1 MAPDARECASSEAM
15 ETAMSEAHQPY
26 PWEKSYPADI
36 DWHAP
41 LTPRAMPDLMDEA
54 EKKYGARPAIDFL
67 DRIYTFAEVAELVN
81 RAAKGLQDQGIGKG
95 DRVGLMLP
103 NCPAM
108 VISYYAVL
116 RAGGTVVNFNPLYA
130 ETEIRAQIED
140 AACDILITLDM
151 PAIHDKAV
159 KMLGTTQLKK
169 IVLVSLAE
177 QLPFPKSLLYKLL
190 KRKNI
195 SPLPADGRHI
205 SFAALCANDGRP
217 ARVAI
222 DPVADVAVL
231 QYTGGTTGLPKGAM
245 LTHANLTTNM
255 QQALY
260 LFPETKFGEEVMMG
274 VLPLFHVFAM
284 TVVMNFS
291 VLAGAKMILLPRF
304 ELEQTLKTAHKK
316 RPTFFPAVPTIYIAI
331 NNHPGVQAGK
341 FDLTSMKYCLSGGDT
356 LPRDVQE
363 KFQSL
368 SGCRL
373 LEGYGLSETSPVAL
387 CNPSTGQSREG
398 SLGLPAPA
406 TIVEITDID
415 APEKVLP
422 QGEIGEICLSGPQIM
437 KGYWNREEETAKAM
451 LGGRF
456 HTGDV
461 GYIDA
466 DGYTFLIDRLK
477 EIIIAGGYNIY
488 PRHVE
493 EAIYRHPAVE
503 EVTVVG
509 VADAYRQESV
519 KAFVK
524 LRAGHSV
531 DAAGLTQFL
540 KDKLSPIEMPKEIEF
555 RDELP
560 KTLIGKLSKKELI
573 AEEAAKHGAAT

>member
-1 MAPDARECASSEAM
+1 
-15 ETAMSEAHQPY
+15 MSEATQPY
-26 PWEKSYPADI
+26 IWEKSYPDDI

-41 LTPRAMPDLMDEA
+41 LTPRTMPDLMDEA
-54 EKKYGARPAIDFL
+54 ARKYAALPAIDFL
-67 DRIYTFAEVAELVN
+67 GRIYNFTEVADLVN
-81 RAAKGLQDQGIGKG
+81 RAAKGLQSQGIGKG

-130 ETEIRAQIED
+130 EAEIREQIED
-140 AACDILITLDM
+140 SACEVLITLDM
-151 PAIHDKAV
+151 PLIYDKAA
-159 KMLGTTQLKK
+159 KMLGSTQLKT
-169 IVLVSLAE
+169 IVLASLAE
-177 QLPFPKSLLYKLL
+177 QLPFPKSLLYRLFK
-190 KRKNI
+190 KKDI
-195 SPLPADGRHI
+195 APMPSDGRHL
-205 SFAALCANDGRP
+205 SFRELCATDGKP
-217 ARVAI
+217 ATI
-222 DPVADVAVL
+222 DINPEVDIAVL

-245 LTHANLTTNM
+245 LTHANLTTNV
-255 QQALY
+255 QQATY
-260 LFPETKFGEEVMMG
+260 LFPKTEFGREVLIG

-291 VLAGAKMILLPRF
+291 IFAGAKMILLPRF
-304 ELEQTLKTAHKK
+304 EHETTLKVIHKK

-331 NNHPGVQAGK
+331 NNHPGVAAGK

-356 LPRDVQE
+356 LPREVQE
-363 KFQSL
+363 KFESL

-373 LEGYGLSETSPVAL
+373 LEGYGLSETSPIAL
-387 CNPSTGQSREG
+387 CNPSTGESRAG

-406 TIVEITDID
+406 TLVEITDIEN
-415 APEKVLP
+415 PSKVLP
-422 QGEIGEICLSGPQIM
+422 QGETGEICITGPQVM
-437 KGYWNREEETAKAM
+437 KGYWNREDETARA
-451 LGGRF
+451 LLDGRF

-477 EIIIAGGYNIY
+477 EIILAGGYNIY

-493 EAIYRHPAVE
+493 EAIYRHSSVE
-503 EVTVVG
+503 VVTVVG
-509 VADAYRQESV
+509 IEDSYRQQTV

-524 LRAGHSV
+524 LRAGQSL
-531 DAAGLTQFL
+531 DAEALTAFL

-573 AEEAAKHGAAT
+573 AEEAAKRKAAT

>member
-1 MAPDARECASSEAM
+1 
-15 ETAMSEAHQPY
+15 MSEATQPY
-26 PWEKSYPADI
+26 IWEKSYPEDI

-41 LTPRAMPDLMDEA
+41 LTPRTMPDLMDEA
-54 EKKYGARPAIDFL
+54 ARKYAALPAIDFL
-67 DRIYTFAEVAELVN
+67 GRIYNFTELADLVN
-81 RAAKGLQDQGIGKG
+81 RAAKGLQSQGIGKG

-130 ETEIRAQIED
+130 EAEIREQIED
-140 AACDILITLDM
+140 SACEILITLDM
-151 PAIHDKAV
+151 PLIYDKAA
-159 KMLGTTQLKK
+159 KMLGSTQLKT
-169 IVLVSLAE
+169 IVLASLAE
-177 QLPFPKSLLYKLL
+177 QLSFPKSLLYRLL
-190 KRKNI
+190 KRKDI
-195 SPLPADGRHI
+195 APMPSDGRHLP
-205 SFAALCANDGRP
+205 FRELCATDGKP
-217 ARVAI
+217 ANVDI
-222 DPVADVAVL
+222 NPEADIAVL

-245 LTHANLTTNM
+245 LTHANLTTNV
-255 QQALY
+255 QQATY
-260 LFPETKFGEEVMMG
+260 LFPKTEFGKEVLIG

-291 VLAGAKMILLPRF
+291 IFAGAKMILLPRF
-304 ELEQTLKTAHKK
+304 ELDTTLKVIHKK

-331 NNHPGVQAGK
+331 NNHPGVAAGK

-356 LPRDVQE
+356 LPREVQE
-363 KFQSL
+363 KFESL

-373 LEGYGLSETSPVAL
+373 LEGYGLSETSPIAL
-387 CNPSTGQSREG
+387 CNPSTGESRAG

-406 TIVEITDID
+406 TLVEITDIEN
-415 APEKVLP
+415 PSKVLP
-422 QGEIGEICLSGPQIM
+422 QGETGEICITGPQVM
-437 KGYWNREEETAKAM
+437 KGYWNREDETARA
-451 LGGRF
+451 LLDGRF

-477 EIIIAGGYNIY
+477 EIILSGGYNIY

-493 EAIYRHPAVE
+493 EAIYRHSAVE
-503 EVTVVG
+503 VVTVVG
-509 VADAYRQESV
+509 IEDSYRQQTV

-524 LRAGHSV
+524 LRAGQSL
-531 DAAGLTQFL
+531 DAEALTAFL

-573 AEEAAKHGAAT
+573 AEEAANRKAAT

>member
-1 MAPDARECASSEAM
+1 
-15 ETAMSEAHQPY
+15 MSEVTQPY
-26 PWEKSYPADI
+26 IWEQSYPDDI

-41 LTPRAMPDLMDEA
+41 LTPETMSAMMDEA
-54 EKKYGARPAIDFL
+54 ARKYAALPAIDFL
-67 DRIYTFAEVAELVN
+67 GRIYNFAEVSDLVN
-81 RAAKGLQDQGIGKG
+81 RAAKGLQSHGIGKG

-116 RAGGTVVNFNPLYA
+116 RAGATVVNFNPLYA
-130 ETEIRAQIED
+130 EAEIRAQIED
-140 AACDILITLDM
+140 SDCGILITLDM
-151 PAIHDKAV
+151 PLIYDKAA
-159 KMLGTTQLKK
+159 KMLESTQLRT
-169 IVLVSLAE
+169 IVLASLAE
-177 QLPFPKSLLYKLL
+177 QLPFPKNLLYRLL
-190 KRKNI
+190 KRKDI
-195 SPLPADGRHI
+195 ATMPSDGRHL
-205 SFAALCANDGRP
+205 SFSELCSTDGKP
-217 ARVAI
+217 STVDI
-222 DPVADVAVL
+222 NPETDIAVL

-245 LTHANLTTNM
+245 LTHANLTTNV
-255 QQALY
+255 QQATY
-260 LFPETKFGEEVMMG
+260 LFPKTEFGKEVLIG

-291 VLAGAKMILLPRF
+291 IFAGAKMILLPRF
-304 ELEQTLKTAHKK
+304 ELDTTLKVIHKK

-331 NNHPGVQAGK
+331 NNHPGVAAGK

-356 LPRDVQE
+356 LPREVQE
-363 KFQSL
+363 KFESL

-387 CNPSTGQSREG
+387 CNPSTGESRAG

-406 TIVEITDID
+406 TLVEITDIED
-415 APEKVLP
+415 PSKVLP
-422 QGEIGEICLSGPQIM
+422 QGETGEICITGPQVM
-437 KGYWNREEETAKAM
+437 KGYWNREDETARA
-451 LGGRF
+451 LLDGRF

-477 EIIIAGGYNIY
+477 EIILAGGYNIY

-493 EAIYRHPAVE
+493 EAIYRHSAVE
-503 EVTVVG
+503 EVTVAG
-509 VADAYRQESV
+509 IEDSYRQQTV

-524 LRAGHSV
+524 LRAGQSL
-531 DAAGLTQFL
+531 DAEALTAFL

-573 AEEAAKHGAAT
+573 AEETAKRKATT

>member
-1 MAPDARECASSEAM
+1 
-15 ETAMSEAHQPY
+15 MSEATQPY
-26 PWEKSYPADI
+26 IWEKSYPDDI

-41 LTPRAMPDLMDEA
+41 LTPRTMPDLMDEA
-54 EKKYGARPAIDFL
+54 ARKYAALPAIDFL
-67 DRIYTFAEVAELVN
+67 GRIYNFTEVADLVN
-81 RAAKGLQDQGIGKG
+81 RAAKGLQSQGIGKG

-130 ETEIRAQIED
+130 EAEIREQIED
-140 AACDILITLDM
+140 SACEVLITLDM
-151 PAIHDKAV
+151 PLIYDKAA
-159 KMLGTTQLKK
+159 KMLGSTQLKT
-169 IVLVSLAE
+169 IVLASLAE
-177 QLPFPKSLLYKLL
+177 QLPFPKSLLYRLFK
-190 KRKNI
+190 KKDI
-195 SPLPADGRHI
+195 APMPSDGRHL
-205 SFAALCANDGRP
+205 SFRELCATDGKP
-217 ARVAI
+217 ATI
-222 DPVADVAVL
+222 DINPEVDIAVL

-245 LTHANLTTNM
+245 LTHANLTTNV
-255 QQALY
+255 QQATY
-260 LFPETKFGEEVMMG
+260 LFPKTEFGKEVLIG

-291 VLAGAKMILLPRF
+291 IFAGAKMILLPRF
-304 ELEQTLKTAHKK
+304 ELETTLKVIHKK

-331 NNHPGVQAGK
+331 NNHPGVAAGK

-356 LPRDVQE
+356 LPREVQE
-363 KFQSL
+363 KFESL

-373 LEGYGLSETSPVAL
+373 LEGYGLSETSPIAL
-387 CNPSTGQSREG
+387 CNPSTGESRAG

-406 TIVEITDID
+406 TLVEITDIEN
-415 APEKVLP
+415 PSKVLP
-422 QGEIGEICLSGPQIM
+422 QGETGEICITGPQVM
-437 KGYWNREEETAKAM
+437 KGYWNREDETARA
-451 LGGRF
+451 LLDGRF

-477 EIIIAGGYNIY
+477 EIILAGGYNIY

-493 EAIYRHPAVE
+493 EAIYRHSSVE
-503 EVTVVG
+503 VVTVVG
-509 VADAYRQESV
+509 IEDSYRQQTV

-524 LRAGHSV
+524 LRAGQSL
-531 DAAGLTQFL
+531 DAEALTAFL

-573 AEEAAKHGAAT
+573 AEEAAKRKAAT

>member
-1 MAPDARECASSEAM
+1 
-15 ETAMSEAHQPY
+15 MSEATQPY
-26 PWEKSYPADI
+26 IWEKSYPDDI

-41 LTPRAMPDLMDEA
+41 LTPRTMPDLMDEA
-54 EKKYGARPAIDFL
+54 ARKYAALPAIDFL
-67 DRIYTFAEVAELVN
+67 GRIYNFTEVADLVK
-81 RAAKGLQDQGIGKG
+81 RAAKGLQSQGIGKG

-130 ETEIRAQIED
+130 EAEIREQIED
-140 AACDILITLDM
+140 SACEVLITLDM
-151 PAIHDKAV
+151 PLIYDKAA
-159 KMLGTTQLKK
+159 KMLGSTQLKT
-169 IVLVSLAE
+169 IVLASLAE
-177 QLPFPKSLLYKLL
+177 QLPFPKSLLYRLFK
-190 KRKNI
+190 KKDI
-195 SPLPADGRHI
+195 APMPSDGRHL
-205 SFAALCANDGRP
+205 SFRELCATDGKP
-217 ARVAI
+217 ATI
-222 DPVADVAVL
+222 DINPEVDIAVL

-245 LTHANLTTNM
+245 LTHANLTTNV
-255 QQALY
+255 QQATY
-260 LFPETKFGEEVMMG
+260 LFPKTEFGREVLIG

-291 VLAGAKMILLPRF
+291 IFAGAKMILLPRF
-304 ELEQTLKTAHKK
+304 ELETTLKVIHKK

-331 NNHPGVQAGK
+331 NNHPGVAAGK

-356 LPRDVQE
+356 LPREVQE
-363 KFQSL
+363 KFESL

-373 LEGYGLSETSPVAL
+373 LEGYGLSETSPIAL
-387 CNPSTGQSREG
+387 CNPSTGESRAG

-406 TIVEITDID
+406 TLVEITDIEN
-415 APEKVLP
+415 PSKVLP
-422 QGEIGEICLSGPQIM
+422 QGETGEICITGPQVM
-437 KGYWNREEETAKAM
+437 KGYWNREDETARA
-451 LGGRF
+451 LLDGRF

-477 EIIIAGGYNIY
+477 EIILAGGYNIY

-493 EAIYRHPAVE
+493 EAIYRHSSVE
-503 EVTVVG
+503 VVTVVG
-509 VADAYRQESV
+509 IEDSYRQQTV

-524 LRAGHSV
+524 LRAGQSL
-531 DAAGLTQFL
+531 DAEALTAFL

-573 AEEAAKHGAAT
+573 AEEAAKRKAAT

>member
-1 MAPDARECASSEAM
+1 
-15 ETAMSEAHQPY
+15 MSEATQSY
-26 PWEKSYPADI
+26 IWEKSYPDDI

-41 LTPRAMPDLMDEA
+41 LTPRPMTALMEDA
-54 EKKYGARPAIDFL
+54 AQKYAARPAIDFL
-67 DRIYTFAEVAELVN
+67 GRIYDFAEVADLVN
-81 RAAKGLQDQGIGKG
+81 RAAKGLQQQGIGKG

-116 RAGGTVVNFNPLYA
+116 RAGGMVVNFNPLYA
-130 ETEIRAQIED
+130 EAEIRAQIED
-140 AACDILITLDM
+140 SACDILITLDM
-151 PAIHDKAV
+151 PLIYDKAA

-169 IVLVSLAE
+169 IVLVTLAE
-177 QLPFPKSLLYKLL
+177 QLPFPKSLLYKML
-190 KRKNI
+190 KGKDI
-195 SPLPADGRHI
+195 SPMPSDGQHI
-205 SFAALCANDGRP
+205 SFKALCATDGRP
-217 ARVAI
+217 EAVDI
-222 DPVADVAVL
+222 DPEADIAVL

-245 LTHANLTTNM
+245 LTHANLTANV
-255 QQALY
+255 QQATY
-260 LFPETKFGEEVMMG
+260 LFPKTQFGKEVMMG
-274 VLPLFHVFAM
+274 VLPIFHVFAM

-291 VLAGAKMILLPRF
+291 VYAGAKMILLPRF
-304 ELEQTLKTAHKK
+304 ELETALKVIHKK

-331 NNHPGVQAGK
+331 NNHPGVAAGK

-363 KFQSL
+363 KFESL
-368 SGCRL
+368 SGCSL

-387 CNPSTGQSREG
+387 CNPSTGEPRPG

-415 APEKVLP
+415 NPSKVLP
-422 QGEIGEICLSGPQIM
+422 QGETGEICITGPQVM
-437 KGYWNREEETAKAM
+437 KGYWNRAEETATA
-451 LGGRF
+451 LQDGRF

-477 EIIIAGGYNIY
+477 EIILAGGYNIY

-503 EVTVVG
+503 EVTVAG
-509 VADAYRQESV
+509 IEDDYRQQTV

-524 LRAGHSV
+524 LRAGQSL
-531 DAAGLTQFL
+531 DAEELTQFL

-573 AEEAAKHGAAT
+573 AEEAAKRNAAT